1 MKGNC
6 PLTSFGFIDGELA
19 ALTGR
24 TALETVGLGI
34 DGIPA
39 VERAVALESEVVTA
53 GFIDSDMGNVPGK
66 DTDEVAERQS
76 SDARKSSQKSDK
88 LESVRISRGNKNWD
102 GFGTHG
108 GRREHRAVKCKGR

>member
-6 PLTSFGFIDGELA
+6 PLTSFGFIDGELT
-19 ALTGR
+19 ALAGG
-24 TALETVGLGI
+24 TALETVGLRI

-39 VERAVALESEVVTA
+39 VERAVALESEVVSA

-76 SDARKSSQKSDK
+76 SDARKGSQTSNQLKNVLTEPEINDK
-88 LESVRISRGNKNWD
+88 RVL
-102 GFGTHG
+102 TA
-108 GRREHRAVKCKGR
+108 AVPNIV

>member
-19 ALTGR
+19 ALAGG
-24 TALETVGLGI
+24 TALETAGLRI

-39 VERAVALESEVVTA
+39 VERTVALESEVVSA
-53 GFIDSDMGNVPGK
+53 GLIDSNMSNIPGK

-76 SDARKSSQKSDK
+76 SDARKGSQKSDK
-88 LESVRISRGNKNWD
+88 LESVRVRTGTKN
-102 GFGTHG
+102 
-108 GRREHRAVKCKGR
+108 